1 MDSERRYGEDE
12 VRQVFARAAE
22 AAEQERAGL
31 PSLVD
36 GGLTLGELQAVG
48 REVGLSPERVAAAAA
63 ELDASPR
70 VVPRRKLLGVPISAG
85 RIVDLPRELTDR
97 EWQFLVAELRATFD
111 AKGEVGAEGGIR
123 EWSNGNLHAVLEQTE
138 SGHRLR
144 LGTRKGDAFE
154 TTLLGA
160 LFSVMAVIVT
170 FLMVADGKA
179 GAALMVPALMGL
191 GGGGVLVANAIR
203 LPRWAGER
211 ERQMDHIAAWTRNL
225 LSAPPRDADEA
236 SSAEASGAKEA

>member
-22 AAEQERAGL
+22 AAEEEERARL
-31 PSLVD
+31 PARVD

-48 REVGLSPERVAAAAA
+48 LEVGLPPERVAAAAA
-63 ELDASPR
+63 ELDAPLR
-70 VVPRRKLLGVPISAG
+70 AVPRRKLLGIPISAG
-85 RIVDLPRELTDR
+85 RVVDLPRELTDR

-111 AKGEVGAEGGIR
+111 AKGEVKAEGGIR
-123 EWSNGNLHAVLEQTE
+123 EWSNGNLHAVLEQAE

-154 TTLLGA
+154 TTFIGIM
-160 LFSVMAVIVT
+160 FSVMAVIVA
-170 FLMVADGKA
+170 FIMVADGRA

-191 GGGGVLVANAIR
+191 GGGGVLVANTVR

-211 ERQMDHIAAWTRNL
+211 ERQMAHVAGWTQHL
-225 LSAPPRDADEA
+225 LSATPEEAQDAEEA
-236 SSAEASGAKEA
+236 QDGQEA